1 MKLSE
6 MMHET
11 PVCCDELETAQ
22 RAAEIMREQN
32 TGVLPVVEKDSRGKL
47 IGIVTD
53 RDLCLRVIAEGR
65 DPKKV
70 RVYEC
75 MTSSPVCTRSADDLQ
90 HALVLMQE
98 HHVRRIPIVDAEQRI
113 CGMVTLTNLLNHLE
127 PIQIVNMLKA
137 VSVPKP
143 RVMQV
148 RVG

>member
-75 MTSSPVCTRSADDLQ
+75 MTRSPVCTRSADDLQ

-113 CGMVTLTNLLNHLE
+113 CGMLTLTNLLNHLE

-137 VSVPKP
+137 VSVPKA

-148 RVG
+148 RAG